1 MEGSLLVVESDHLLG
16 ELTVCSWWWVAV
28 AGGRLCCGGF
38 GRAQAWND
46 HSGVVA
52 EFLESHAEGLPVTW
66 RQTEGVVGR
75 RGGGGAV
82 LVYGGW
88 SSRRGWG
95 DEGSQ
100 MRGSGGSGRSGS
112 DGRRSSRG

>member
-75 RGGGGAV
+75 RG
-82 LVYGGW
+82 
-88 SSRRGWG
+88 WG